1 MDRQAIDDLQAEYP
15 NRQMICIPPHQPT
28 ECVIEVLK
36 GQKLGVAVA
45 LIDRSQSHRHRLTT
59 EIYEVLEGE
68 LTLHL
73 DGKSYRL
80 RVGETATI
88 PAGVS
93 HWAEGD
99 STKVLVFSTPAWT
112 STDHDLDDD

>member
-15 NRQMICIPPHQPT
+15 NRPIICIPPHQPT

-59 EIYEVLEGE
+59 EE
-68 LTLHL
+68 
-73 DGKSYRL
+73 
-80 RVGETATI
+80 I
-88 PAGVS
+88 PR
-93 HWAEGD
+93 AEGRSVPRD
-99 STKVLVFSTPAWT
+99 QPRQSPHPTHPHRRSGIRSTRSCITLLS
-112 STDHDLDDD
+112 